1 MQRELKEQWD
11 HYQVQEHDKANPVFE
26 WHSPAKILFED
37 ATVQGLA
44 LEIES
49 GIRSVLM
56 SSSEG
61 ETVFGGIGMRGEALM
76 GALAFLN
83 KAWDAEAQSMTRKQ
97 AVSTYLEFYRLSCLI
112 SS

>member
-1 MQRELKEQWD
+1 MQMELKDYWN
-11 HYQVQEHDKANPVFE
+11 HYQTLEQKEPDAIFE
-26 WHSPAKILFED
+26 GESPPKILFED

-61 ETVFGGIGMRGEALM
+61 GTVFGGIGMRGEALM

-83 KAWDAEAQSMTRKQ
+83 KA
-97 AVSTYLEFYRLSCLI
+97 
-112 SS
+112 